1 MDGSAFIHT
10 KAHPVALKAWFRHFY
25 VEFPANRVDSFAYN
39 FFHGKIQKFSRNF
52 YLYKYKMRKFQNKK
66 KKFCK
71 KIISAGKNAKML
83 PKKIWKRNY

>member
-52 YLYKYKMRKFQNKK
+52 YLYKYKMRKFPNKK
-66 KKFCK
+66 NKKFCK
-71 KIISAGKNAKML
+71 KK
-83 PKKIWKRNY
+83 